1 MLENPIQI
9 GPYPIPDRDTASVR
23 SPDMVSI
30 FGARITNLTYE
41 QGLQAIQRLFETR
54 AAALAG
60 DPIGARGA
68 TLFFCNANTLSFVQS
83 DPDYL
88 ATLNSADLLFGDG
101 TGVRLAA
108 AMRGVLMKANLNGT
122 DLVPD
127 ILRWSEGRGA
137 RVFLL
142 GGEEDANLRAAEYL
156 AAEYPRITI
165 VGRSHGYL
173 TEADGP
179 RLVAEINGART
190 DLLLVGMGHPRQEQ
204 WIDAYA
210 AELKVPLTMAVG
222 GLFAYW
228 GNGLK
233 RASKLSRQLGFE
245 WLEIMVQQPH
255 KMRRYLLGGPK
266 YLFEAALTVPA
277 DLRRMRTPAGR

>member
-1 MLENPIQI
+1 
-9 GPYPIPDRDTASVR
+9 
-23 SPDMVSI
+23 MVSI
-30 FGARITNLTYE
+30 FGARITNLTYG
-41 QGLQAIQRLFETR
+41 QGLQAIQRLVEVR
-54 AAALAG
+54 MAALAA

-68 TLFFCNANTLSFVQS
+68 TLFFCNANTLTYVQN
-83 DPDYL
+83 DPVYL
-88 ATLNSADLLFGDG
+88 GSLNRADLLFGDG
-101 TGVRLAA
+101 TGIRLAA
-108 AMRGVLMKANLNGT
+108 AMRGVFMKGNLNGT

-142 GGEEDANLRAAEYL
+142 GGEEDANRRAADHL
-156 AAEYPRITI
+156 AAEYPRLTI
-165 VGRSHGYL
+165 AGRSHGYL

-179 RLVAEINGART
+179 RLVAEINAART

-204 WIDAYA
+204 WIDTHA
-210 AELKVPLTMAVG
+210 ASLKVPLTMAVG

-266 YLFEAALTVPA
+266 YLLEAALAAPA
-277 DLRRMRTPAGR
+277 DLKCMRDPAGR